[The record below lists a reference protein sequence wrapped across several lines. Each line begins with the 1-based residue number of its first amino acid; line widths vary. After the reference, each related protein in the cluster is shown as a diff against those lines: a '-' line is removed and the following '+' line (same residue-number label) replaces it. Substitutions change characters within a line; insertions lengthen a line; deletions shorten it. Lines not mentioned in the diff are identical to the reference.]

1 MQMSKLTQNIATAFH
16 ILLDFKLKSEVW
28 EFLCYGYELIYFFL
42 KKSLRCNG
50 MQSKKK
56 TLLDSMFTWDPD
68 VESSGFL
75 WYHGNV
81 RLYIGPLCSE
91 EMATDGF

>member
-1 MQMSKLTQNIATAFH
+1 
-16 ILLDFKLKSEVW
+16 
-28 EFLCYGYELIYFFL
+28 
-42 KKSLRCNG
+42 

-56 TLLDSMFTWDPD
+56 TLVDSMFTWDPD

-75 WYHGNV
+75 WYHRNV

-91 EMATDGF
+91 EMPTDGVSK